1 MEAIE
6 AIEMIATPNINIIKT
21 KTFAAT
27 ASTGAV
33 KKRWTRL

>member
-1 MEAIE
+1 
-6 AIEMIATPNINIIKT
+6 MIATPKNINIIKT
-21 KTFAAT
+21 KTIAAT

>member
-6 AIEMIATPNINIIKT
+6 AIEMIARVKYKHHQEKT
-21 KTFAAT
+21 IAAT